1 MKIKSLVLA
10 TVAAASCLAAVPASA
25 APFLFELTGSRNA
38 TFIID
43 TTTPRDFQ
51 STGAFGDQISYNSVA
66 GTFGGTMQN
75 AQVGFGTN
83 IFAQLNI
90 GGTPLGFTQ
99 FGGPDLF
106 SLVNGSPVFKVGT
119 FTLNS
124 IVSGSSS
131 LRISAATAAVPEPA
145 TWAMMLVGFGSI
157 GYAMRRRAK
166 VRTTV
171 QFV

>member
-1 MKIKSLVLA
+1 M
-10 TVAAASCLAAVPASA
+10 TAASCLAAVPASA

-51 STGAFGDQISYNSVA
+51 SSNAFGDQISYNSVA
-66 GTFGGTMQN
+66 GTYGGTAQN

-99 FGGPDLF
+99 FAGPNLF
-106 SLVNGSPVFKVGT
+106 SLVNSAPVFNVGT
-119 FTLNS
+119 FALTS

-131 LRISAATAAVPEPA
+131 LRISAVTAAVPEPA
-145 TWAMMLVGFGSI
+145 SWAMMLVGFGSI

-171 QFV
+171 RFA

>member
-10 TVAAASCLAAVPASA
+10 TLSVASCLAAVPASA
-25 APFLFELTGSRNA
+25 APFLFELTGSRSA
-38 TFIID
+38 TFTID
-43 TTTPRDFQ
+43 TAIAPTTQ
-51 STGAFGDQISYNSVA
+51 SSTAFGDQISYNSVA
-66 GTFGGTMQN
+66 GVFGGTTQN
-75 AQVGFGTN
+75 AQIGFGTN

-106 SLVNGSPVFKVGT
+106 TLVNSMPVFKTGSFNLT
-119 FTLNS
+119 S
-124 IVSGSSS
+124 IVSGSST
-131 LRISAATAAVPEPA
+131 LRISAVAAAVPEPT

-157 GYAMRRRAK
+157 GYAMRRRSK

-171 QFV
+171 QFA